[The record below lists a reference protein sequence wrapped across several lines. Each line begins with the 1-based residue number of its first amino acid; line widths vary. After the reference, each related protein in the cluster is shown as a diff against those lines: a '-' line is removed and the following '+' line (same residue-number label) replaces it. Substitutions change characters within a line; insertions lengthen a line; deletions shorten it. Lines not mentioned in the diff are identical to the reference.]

1 MSPLLFTTL
10 WAGISAPALAT
21 TVTAYDLPCPL
32 DGAGVR
38 VFEKLTSNT
47 HGGWDSDMARYA
59 SQGQWRRYA
68 ISTCQQDYLSL
79 YGEDWEEVSRTIAAD
94 SVREILAP
102 YASSDPETLEIWDR
116 YLIAAE
122 VYRSLGRDARFL
134 GQLYLEASWTA
145 RDAAVGEYPGLEG
158 PVMARQ
164 LLDAGVLELEREL
177 PPATRKILLH
187 NLARVAHRGGF
198 NQERDAY
205 LDAFEAVGDFSAPE
219 ARVLSRFRQ
228 IVNGVEPTLQDRA
241 ITKFEEWLE
250 EQPQASPET
259 IRVTYVLTD
268 LHRRRGHLEQAAHGY
283 ARILASEHSTQ
294 ELKDLSAFLSAELPS
309 P

>member
-1 MSPLLFTTL
+1 MSLLYATL
-10 WAGISAPALAT
+10 WAGLWAPVQAT
-21 TVTAYDLPCPL
+21 GVAPHDLPCPL
-32 DGAGVR
+32 DGAAVR
-38 VFEKLTSNT
+38 VFEKLSGNT

-68 ISTCQQDYLSL
+68 ISTCQQDFLSL
-79 YGEDWEEVSRTIAAD
+79 YGEDWEELSGTLVAD

-102 YASSDPETLEIWDR
+102 YISTDPETLEIWDR
-116 YLIAAE
+116 YLIAAD

-145 RDAAVGEYPGLEG
+145 RDVAVGEYGGLEG

-164 LLDAGVLELEREL
+164 LLEAGAIELEKEL
-177 PPATRKILLH
+177 PPTTRKILLH

-198 NQERDAY
+198 NRERNAY

-219 ARVLSRFRQ
+219 TRVLRRFQQ
-228 IVNGVEPTLQDRA
+228 IVEEVEPALQDRA
-241 ITKFEEWLE
+241 ITEFERWLE
-250 EQPQASPET
+250 EHPEPSPEAM
-259 IRVTYVLTD
+259 RLNYVLAD
-268 LHRRRGHLEQAAHGY
+268 LHRRRGHPEQAARGY
-283 ARILASEHSTQ
+283 ARVLASEHSTQ
-294 ELKDLSAFLSAELPS
+294 EIKDLSAFLKDEMQS